1 MILIRHVIA
10 IAAAILFG
18 GFAVPLA
25 AQQSPAKRLSSI
37 VNVAVAEYALGIDE
51 QGRLVSDLE
60 YTEAVDFLA
69 DARTVADRLSGA
81 RAAEAR
87 AVLDTIITAVAAKRP
102 PSEVAELH
110 GRFNAALGSDA
121 ALDMPAEPIDLAAGR
136 ALYETNCASCH
147 GMTGGGDGPASV
159 GMEPAPPAIGRLEAM
174 LDVPPAL
181 AYNVV
186 SVGVKGTPMPGFGD
200 QLSVEQRW
208 NIVSY
213 LDALRHSAA
222 ERAEGEGLFLQRCAS
237 CHGLAGGSDGVLNA
251 ALSRLPPEIGSF
263 AWQATHSDAQLAEV
277 IREGMRASA
286 MPPSRDLTDEEVTKI
301 VAYIRSLPVREGAP
315 APALALAAQT
325 PVGEAAAKQVFLLL
339 DQALSA
345 ARDGRLDEANDRA
358 FDSYIAFEPLE
369 SRARARSPGLVTAME
384 RYFAEFKGHL
394 RARDIRA
401 AERARNAIEAGMPAM
416 LELTQKPEGRWGA
429 FVASF
434 LIIFREG
441 LEAILV
447 VGAIVAFLIKT
458 GHRERLRSIWIGCAL
473 ALAASAVLAVVLKTV
488 LAALPATREII
499 EGATMLVAVVV
510 LFSVSYWLI
519 SKVEAAKWQKF
530 IKEKVTVA
538 LEHGGGRALAL
549 VAFLAVFREGAETA
563 LFYQA
568 LFQEGAQLGVPIA
581 LGVLAGALVLAV
593 IFVLFYRF
601 GVRIPLRPF
610 FAATSVLLYY
620 MAFVFAGKGIREL
633 QEGNAVPITIIP
645 GFPSVDALGIFPSV
659 ETLLAQFVL
668 LALFVFALLKTFWP
682 KRSVALPSVEPARPT
697 TPDIVGRVA
706 ELQAEADALRER
718 VAALE
723 RMLAESPAAR
733 TEVEAVR

>member
-1 MILIRHVIA
+1 MILIRHTIA
-10 IAAAILFG
+10 IAAALLLG
-18 GFAVPLA
+18 GISVPLA

-37 VNVAVAEYALGIDE
+37 VSVAVAEYALGVDE
-51 QGRLVSDLE
+51 RGRLVSDLE

-69 DARTVADRLSGA
+69 DARTVAERLSGA
-81 RAAEAR
+81 RAVEAR
-87 AVLDTIITAVAAKRP
+87 AVLDTIIAAVGAKRP
-102 PSEVAELH
+102 SGEVVAIH
-110 GRFNAALGSDA
+110 ARFNAALGSDA
-121 ALDMPAEPIDLAAGR
+121 ALDMPAEPIDLADGR
-136 ALYETNCASCH
+136 VLYEANCASCH
-147 GMTGGGDGPASV
+147 GMTGGGDGPASA
-159 GMEPAPPAIGRLEAM
+159 GMSPAPPAVGQLEAM

-200 QLSVEQRW
+200 ELSVEQRW

-213 LDALRHSAA
+213 LDVLRHSAG

-237 CHGLAGGSDGVLNA
+237 CHGLSGGSDGVLNA
-251 ALSRLPPEIGSF
+251 ALSKLPPEIGSF

-286 MPPSRDLTDEEVTKI
+286 MPPSRDLTDDEVAKI
-301 VAYIRSLPVREGAP
+301 VAYVRSLPVREGAP

-325 PVGEAAAKQVFLLL
+325 PVGEAAARQVFFLL

-401 AERARNAIEAGMPAM
+401 AERSRNAIEAGMPAM
-416 LELTQKPEGRWGA
+416 LELTQQPEGRWGA

-458 GHRERLRSIWIGCAL
+458 GHRERLRSIWLGCAL

-519 SKVEAAKWQKF
+519 SKVEAAKWQQF

-538 LEHGGGRALAL
+538 LEHGGGRALAF

-581 LGVLAGALVLAV
+581 LGVVAGAVVLAV

-659 ETLLAQFVL
+659 ETLLAQLVL

-682 KRSVALPSVEPARPT
+682 KRSVSLPSVEPARPV

-706 ELQAEADALRER
+706 ELQAEAEALRER

-723 RMLAESPAAR
+723 RTLADVPSAR
-733 TEVEAVR
+733 TEVEAAR